1 MKKNRNSPLIRFVQD
16 LKIDNFCHAL
26 TDSSVNF
33 EKPPFLQLCPVLI
46 GLGTFEL
53 YLDVSLTVGSN
64 LKKEKNQV
72 AVNLRWE
79 SNVRFVNCSIYRF
92 FKKNYC

>member
-1 MKKNRNSPLIRFVQD
+1 MKSLRAQPLMVYYSITVQD
-16 LKIDNFCHAL
+16 LKIDYFCHAL

-64 LKKEKNQV
+64 L
-72 AVNLRWE
+72 
-79 SNVRFVNCSIYRF
+79 
-92 FKKNYC
+92 